1 MIYKTLVGLKADLS
15 PAEIPEILANKLKID
30 NRSTKERNDTCT
42 SSENSDDSNNENE
55 SEISNEDNKSK
66 FVNSAR
72 PRNES
77 PESRKVRYILFI
89 FLCIMFNFELINL
102 SLCLILGT

>member
-15 PAEIPEILANKLKID
+15 KPAEIPEILANKLKID
-30 NRSTKERNDTCT
+30 SKSTKERNDTCT
-42 SSENSDDSNNENE
+42 SSENSDNSNNENE

-77 PESRKVRYILFI
+77 PESRKVRYIFI